1 MNCDSEASITSGLFF
16 KIHQMYFNNL
26 MFFSYMFFN
35 FTFNIIIL

>member
-1 MNCDSEASITSGLFF
+1 MNCDSETSITSPLFF
-16 KIHQMYFNNL
+16 QIDQMYFNNL